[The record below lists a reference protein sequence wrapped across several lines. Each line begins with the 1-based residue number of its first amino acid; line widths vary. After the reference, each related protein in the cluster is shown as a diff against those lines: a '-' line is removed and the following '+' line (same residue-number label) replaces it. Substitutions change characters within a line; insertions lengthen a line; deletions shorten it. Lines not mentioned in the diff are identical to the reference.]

1 MNMSEKIS
9 NNKSGRLTVGKL
21 NYDENSQL
29 RTRLAI
35 LESQLSVANREVE
48 FLKVRADNA
57 KNNSKKIIIK

>member
-1 MNMSEKIS
+1 ME
-9 NNKSGRLTVGKL
+9 KL

-48 FLKVRADNA
+48 FLKVRTNNA
-57 KNNSKKIIIK
+57 KNNSKKKD

>member
-1 MNMSEKIS
+1 MSEKIS

-48 FLKVRADNA
+48 FLKVRTANE
-57 KNNSKKIIIK
+57 KNNSKKIRLK